1 MNKTLLFSLLTA
13 LPLCAQSLQEQA
25 DNMQQPQLAEGAKQ
39 LTFPTIPGAK
49 VSLLG
54 ADYASLVTAD
64 GKIRPVAEEVPV
76 HVSFTVTRGKEKV
89 TSRDYTIT
97 LPAAGEK
104 AEESGNPKPQIIPEL
119 LAWRGDK
126 GQFTLP
132 DTLVVS
138 DKLPEFVC
146 KELASA
152 TGKQVERADNTDAR
166 CHITCGMF
174 KYGSYVG
181 KEGYKLVITAKSI
194 KIIAE
199 DSKGIFYAT
208 RTLLQ
213 MLAQDK
219 SSLPCGTAVDMPR
232 FRLRG
237 FVFDVGRLPVP
248 MSFVKEVVDTM
259 AWYKMNDLH
268 LHLND
273 NYIFHEDYVKEG
285 KDPMKESYSAFRME
299 SKVKGLTAADTSYS
313 KKEFAALVKY
323 AAERGVNIVPEFD
336 TPGHALSFTRVRPD
350 LIYQGPMPRHADRRC
365 EMLDAANPATLQFV
379 GSVWDEYL
387 MPRNKAVF
395 AGCGA
400 VHVGSDEFFGDKE
413 DYRRYLDGLLA
424 HIQQRGYTPR
434 AWGSLLIKSG
444 NTPVRAKGVQMNI
457 WSRDWGRAWQ
467 SINQGYSII
476 NTFDRDLYCVPTANY
491 YRMDKNLPALW
502 QNWLPNRMTDETI
515 PAGHPQLLGASW
527 AVWNDMIGP
536 RHNGYTYEDL
546 RPTIREVSGTL
557 SQKMWGKDTPPHS
570 YEEHQRLM
578 ERIGVPAGESTP

>member
-25 DNMQQPQLAEGAKQ
+25 DNMQQPQLAEGAKL

-54 ADYASLVTAD
+54 ADYATLLTKE
-64 GKIRPVAEEVPV
+64 GNIKPLQEPVPV
-76 HVSFTVTRGKEKV
+76 HVSFTVTRGKEQV

-97 LPAAGEK
+97 LPAAGKK
-104 AEESGNPKPQIIPEL
+104 AAEGGNPKPQVIPEL
-119 LAWRGDK
+119 LAWRGGK
-126 GQFTLP
+126 GRYTLP
-132 DTLVVS
+132 EPLIVCDTL
-138 DKLPEFVC
+138 PNFVC
-146 KELASA
+146 RELAAA
-152 TGKQVERADNTDAR
+152 TGKHIERAAATDAR
-166 CHITCGMF
+166 CHLTCGLYKNGTAF
-174 KYGSYVG
+174 G
-181 KEGYKLVITAKSI
+181 KEGYRLHISPKGIHLS
-194 KIIAE
+194 AE
-199 DSKGIFYAT
+199 SPAGIFYAT

-219 SSLPCGTAVDMPR
+219 NTLPCGTAEDVPR

-248 MSFVKEVVDTM
+248 MSFLKEVVDTM

-285 KDPMKESYSAFRME
+285 KDPMKESYAAFRME
-299 SKVKGLTAADTSYS
+299 SKVKGLTAADTFYT
-313 KKEFAALVKY
+313 KKEFAALVEY
-323 AAERGVNIVPEFD
+323 AAERGVAVVPEFD

-365 EMLDAANPATLQFV
+365 EMLDAANPATLKFV

-387 MPRNKAVF
+387 RPRGAF
-395 AGCGA
+395 TGCSA
-400 VHVGSDEFFGDKE
+400 VHVGADEFFGDNE

-424 HIQQRGYTPR
+424 HIQQHGYTPR
-434 AWGSLLIKSG
+434 VWGSLHIKQG
-444 NTPVRAKGVQMNI
+444 NTPVRAEGVQMNI
-457 WSRDWGRAWQ
+457 WSKDWGLAWE
-467 SINQGYSII
+467 SIRQGYSII
-476 NTFDRDLYCVPTANY
+476 NTFDRDLYCVPTADY

-502 QNWLPNRMTDETI
+502 QNWLPNRMAGDTI

-527 AVWNDMIGP
+527 ALWNDMIGP

-546 RPTIREVSGTL
+546 RPIIREVSGTL

-578 ERIGVPAGESTP
+578 ERIGVPQSK